1 MSSRVGGLLLA
12 LCMCVGA
19 SASAQETINTGAISG
34 RVTDPQGAVV
44 PGATVVARQIET
56 NVRMEATTDQQSGT
70 VSLSVPEGFNVTSR
84 TNVVS
89 VNGNFGAGP
98 YPTDPARNF
107 GAATAVGEPRTVQL
121 GVRLRW

>member
-56 NVRMEATTDQQSGT
+56 NVRMEATTDQQGPFRFPYLRDST
-70 VSLSVPEGFNVTSR
+70 LR
-84 TNVVS
+84 T
-89 VNGNFGAGP
+89 AP
-98 YPTDPARNF
+98 MWCR
-107 GAATAVGEPRTVQL
+107 
-121 GVRLRW
+121 